1 MQGNGFSS
9 KCVIMCNFKY
19 PSCEKALRH
28 WLQGNSFSPECVPA
42 YKEGIP
48 PCTVELILFYMKF
61 VCHFNLIYPYIL
73 YFVNLLFGDLIKGTR
88 PKLLLICLKNYHSL
102 QFFNWWLQRCDFLV
116 ALKSHW
122 LYGDHTPS
130 WTVFIRCMRWDMYFA
145 L

>member
-1 MQGNGFSS
+1 MDQSAIILDTLTAW
-9 KCVIMCNFKY
+9 KIWY
-19 PSCEKALRH
+19 
-28 WLQGNSFSPECVPA
+28 FSPQSEG
-42 YKEGIP
+42 YKNITNKSTISIKFP
-48 PCTVELILFYMKF
+48 KQSYYIWKF

-130 WTVFIRCMRWDMYFA
+130 WTVFICCMRWDMYFA